1 MEPPRRAIVW
11 TATAD
16 EILAKVRGVEARAS
30 NDPPPSRPTQRG
42 VNMGRRSS
50 LGRLVPVLAAALLFL
65 AGCAGTPNANPTAS
79 ASSSAQPTTAS
90 ATPPDTRAC
99 TPVTPPVTGSV
110 VASEVQYDWAVPRTI
125 VSKPGGD
132 FGGDLLAVCTG
143 DHPGEN
149 PAYSRISFYFKG
161 GPPPYDFNY
170 AAQVLTEAKGDPIPL
185 QGNSFLRVH
194 FSGIPETS
202 VAPSQNQA
210 VGFHNLKNY
219 GCSGPFEGSVTC
231 GLGIQV
237 AAGSDQVLPIRATY
251 LVRDPD
257 GNGNALQYVIAFDVQ
272 AG

>member
-1 MEPPRRAIVW
+1 MNTRR
-11 TATAD
+11 T
-16 EILAKVRGVEARAS
+16 L
-30 NDPPPSRPTQRG
+30 
-42 VNMGRRSS
+42 
-50 LGRLVPVLAAALLFL
+50 PVLCAAAIIAALSTS
-65 AGCAGTPNANPTAS
+65 GCAQPARNANPS
-79 ASSSAQPTTAS
+79 ASSSTLPATAS
-90 ATPPDTRAC
+90 PAPPDTPQTCTPATPPA
-99 TPVTPPVTGSV
+99 TGSV
-110 VASEVQYDWAVPRTI
+110 ITSEVQYDWAVPRTM

-132 FGGDLLAVCTG
+132 FGGDLVAVCTG
-143 DHPGEN
+143 DHPKET

-194 FSGIPETS
+194 FNGIPETS
-202 VAPSQNQA
+202 VAPLQTQA

-237 AAGSDQVLPIRATY
+237 AAGSDQVLPIRTTY

-257 GNGNALQYVIAFDVQ
+257 GTGNALQYVIAFDVQ